1 MSAPHLTSLSVD
13 LSYSAFCI
21 SPPCLAALAMGK
33 NAMAARDRAVVAWM
47 GMVPV
52 DAAAVTGKGLRG
64 LEATTRRRVS
74 YGRAEFG
81 GGDRRG

>member
-1 MSAPHLTSLSVD
+1 MPAPYLISLSVD

-21 SPPCLAALAMGK
+21 SPPYLPALAMGK
-33 NAMAARDRAVVAWM
+33 DAMAARGRAAVAWM

-52 DAAAVTGKGLRG
+52 DTAAGTGKGLRG